1 MEKLIN
7 DISDIV
13 IPEINII
20 NEKVKGINFLELLK
34 FNLIEKLT
42 PLILKQKFPLEQKI
56 DFQKDINDNS
66 RNIKISINYYI
77 SPLSISKKNI
87 DNNSLFLVFNDASN
101 IDIYVNEKKFTNIL
115 LFKNSGISVP
125 KDTLINSK
133 FNKNVL
139 LLKIIDKNSE

>member
-42 PLILKQKFPLEQKI
+42 PLILKQKFPLDQTI

-66 RNIKISINYYI
+66 RNIQISINYYI

-87 DNNSLFLVFNDASN
+87 DNNTLFLVFNDASN

>member
-13 IPEINII
+13 IAEINTI
-20 NEKVKGINFLELLK
+20 NEKVKGLNFLELLK
-34 FNLIEKLT
+34 TNLIEKLI

-66 RNIKISINYYI
+66 RNIQISINYYI

-101 IDIYVNEKKFTNIL
+101 IDIYFNENKFTNIL
-115 LFKNSGISVP
+115 LFKNSGISIP
-125 KDTLINSK
+125 KDTVINSK

-139 LLKIIDKNSE
+139 LLKIIDKNSD

>member
-42 PLILKQKFPLEQKI
+42 PLILKQKFPLDQTI

-66 RNIKISINYYI
+66 RNIQISINYYI
-77 SPLSISKKNI
+77 SSLSISKKNI
-87 DNNSLFLVFNDASN
+87 DNNTLFLVFNDASN